1 MLFIKL
7 HLTSIHTEHNTGRT
21 QRKQTAEKKKR
32 SEDVS
37 RERGRRGKGRRPDS
51 DEIRDTIMDHVHN
64 HSVVCRQNSNE
75 ERVYSDELEDAVS
88 RATCGAKEGCWTRSD
103 LTFGLLC
110 LVTVC
115 SRRIFSCVSISVF
128 SSLSFLQAE
137 LQTSCSQH
145 GINRGAE
152 GCQVLC
158 HCRTYPPVPPPPPP
172 PPPPR
177 GLIAMA
183 PSAPAVLLRPWWME
197 IIVVGTTGS
206 ALAVFLLLTVIICYK
221 AIKRYVML
229 SRS

>member
-1 MLFIKL
+1 MRVL
-7 HLTSIHTEHNTGRT
+7 HITSVLHERRERFHH
-21 QRKQTAEKKKR
+21 R
-32 SEDVS
+32 SEGGMLD
-37 RERGRRGKGRRPDS
+37 P
-51 DEIRDTIMDHVHN
+51 
-64 HSVVCRQNSNE
+64 
-75 ERVYSDELEDAVS
+75 L
-88 RATCGAKEGCWTRSD
+88 RSH
-103 LTFGLLC
+103 LWPFVFGHCLLSSYLLLC
-110 LVTVC
+110 
-115 SRRIFSCVSISVF
+115 
-128 SSLSFLQAE
+128 QAE

-221 AIKRYVML
+221 AIKRKPMKKEKNGTNCGEDAV
-229 SRS
+229 SSFKKTNNAVVGTRSV